1 MAPIGNNSPDKG
13 DRSQDSER
21 KKSGLMSK
29 VRRGLRKLSIKKDN
43 QTSSSIND
51 KVTQG
56 KGKTMGAGV
65 DTYERNFSKSA
76 TMRSPTQPTLVRRTS
91 QLVELTRGGD

>member
-1 MAPIGNNSPDKG
+1 MVPGGNNSPDKG
-13 DRSQDSER
+13 DRGQDSGR

-43 QTSSSIND
+43 QSSSSIND

-56 KGKTMGAGV
+56 NGKTIGESV

-76 TMRSPTQPTLVRRTS
+76 TMRSPT
-91 QLVELTRGGD
+91 

>member
-1 MAPIGNNSPDKG
+1 MAPSGDNSPDKG
-13 DRSQDSER
+13 DRSQDSGR

-56 KGKTMGAGV
+56 KTMGAGV
-65 DTYERNFSKSA
+65 DTYERSFSKSA

-91 QLVELTRGGD
+91 HLVELTRGGD